1 MNFKQATNE
10 HPSFKT
16 IYEKLII
23 KTAMGREMLF
33 NLEFSTDKDWLEK
46 QYSLTEDCQNF
57 ISHIK
62 DNDKMLFECV
72 LYDIHNISG
81 SIILLKNGEILDDIG
96 LFELKAFCLACKKLQ
111 GMIKPLQSEEFHFA
125 SLQDIISLLDPEGLE
140 VNQFYIFPAYREGLA
155 EKRKLFEQYKK
166 EDSPEANVMYNE
178 IMEIENEVREELC
191 KKLRPH
197 SDRILKEINRVALLD
212 ISIAKAELNIELNL
226 VKPSIASNNTIKYTK
241 IFNPIVKEAL
251 NKKGKDFQAIDIEV
265 SEKPILITGAN
276 MAGKTVVLK
285 TLALSQLMIQF
296 GMFSPCEKCEVAL
309 FDNVLTSIGDKQNE
323 NEGLSS
329 FASEILG
336 LDNIIKQV
344 KTQKPYLVLVDE
356 LARTTNPVEGVKLLN
371 GFITTVSQGKSLT
384 VVTTHYSNIKAE
396 AKRLRVKGFINRNLQ
411 APISLDNLSDNID
424 YSLIPDDSVS
434 VPNEAINLCRLLGID
449 QDWLHN
455 AE

>member
-1 MNFKQATNE
+1 MNFKQATNQ

-16 IYEKLII
+16 IYEKLVI

-33 NLEFSTDKDWLEK
+33 NQELSTDQAYLER
-46 QYSLTEDCQNF
+46 QYTLIEDCQNF
-57 ISHIK
+57 LTHIK

-81 SIILLKNGEILDDIG
+81 SIHLLANGEILDDIG

-111 GMIKPLQSEEFHFA
+111 GMIKPLQSEEFSFEN
-125 SLQDIISLLDPEGLE
+125 LNDIISLLDPEGLE

-166 EDSPEANVMYNE
+166 EDAPEANDIYNE

-191 KKLRPH
+191 IKLRPH
-197 SDRILKEINRVALLD
+197 SERILREIKRVALLD
-212 ISIAKAELNIELNL
+212 ICIANAELNIELNL
-226 VKPSIASNNTIKYTK
+226 VKPSITSKKQIKYTK
-241 IFNPIVKEAL
+241 IFNPIVKEVL
-251 NKKGKDFQAIDIEV
+251 NKKGKDFQAIDIEINQ
-265 SEKPILITGAN
+265 EPILITGAN

-296 GMFSPCEKCEVAL
+296 GMFSPCEACEVPL
-309 FDNVLTSIGDKQNE
+309 FENVLTSIGDNQNE

-344 KTQKPYLVLVDE
+344 KTQKPFLVLVDE

-371 GFITTVSQGKSLT
+371 GFITTISQGQSLC
-384 VVTTHYSNIKAE
+384 VVTTHYSNIKAQ
-396 AKRLRVKGFINRNLQ
+396 AQRLRVKGFINRNLQ
-411 APISLDNLSDNID
+411 APISIDNLSDNID
-424 YSLIPDDSVS
+424 YSLIPDNSDS
-434 VPNEAINLCRLLGID
+434 VPNEAINLCHLLGID